1 MDYYIILEQIRI
13 ELGYLVSEEDVNI
26 VVNEIQKNI
35 EQRTKDEERKS
46 NIANWWLE
54 AAKLKRIEQLEQQKL
69 VKTPQK

>member
-1 MDYYIILEQIRI
+1 VDYYIILEQIRI